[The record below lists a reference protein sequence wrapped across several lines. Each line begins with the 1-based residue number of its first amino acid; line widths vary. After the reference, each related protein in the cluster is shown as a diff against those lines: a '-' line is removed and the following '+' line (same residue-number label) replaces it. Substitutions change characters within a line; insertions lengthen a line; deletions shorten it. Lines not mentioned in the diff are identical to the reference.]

1 MNTPTTNNLNM
12 LPTAPFPSLPVN
24 APKALQALPF
34 LPEDEEVFPLQDYEE
49 DDPDPLLTSDTVLEM
64 LLDGD
69 LDHLDD
75 DEEEDATVA
84 NDNNE
89 KKCMRLSLMV
99 PGDKEAANQA
109 LAFVNACNESLGAIT
124 SKLGQVQLIP
134 WKCTELLRTTKRWNK
149 IPTDLALAETV
160 LHQFT
165 RFSTGMKGFF
175 RVQITYPSSIHY
187 GSIVEACRAVNVPN
201 QRFVQ
206 PAPSAAL
213 DPITLGILSM
223 TVPAMERNDIFNQLL
238 CHIFDVEI
246 MGTRWAT
253 QNVPGNS
260 KIPDKI
266 PWKARKVLLIEVDRN
281 ESEKKNLPSSFAEFF
296 NVLVTPGNGPLL
308 GMSANFTY
316 LPPGWQS
323 SSKIKSK
330 VKRNILAH
338 ASFNL
343 GVQEIT
349 IGGVRLLNKLPT
361 GQTLLRALLQL
372 PSLTQM
378 TNKDGK
384 TLVGRVFVSF
394 VPTEDPE
401 VWTAYYPTIFESEAE
416 SVVAALPQFIEQQW
430 KVKANSFCRS
440 SYIASALDDGIYNHS
455 SRTFVTKDE
464 LEENARLQSAGIELI
479 LPVDFSAAPTD
490 KFISAEHQRAFA
502 ADANDA
508 DTADTDL
515 RDKTPVAMKN
525 TVSPSDEVS
534 AMTGGTGSTRSSKAQ
549 AYGNAYAKEQVKN
562 VTRQYSAQVTQM
574 REENERLVR
583 LLGLAKEVTPDTS
596 ARAANAAI
604 VHATN
609 SPTSRLVSNVFSPVM
624 EKDYGSD
631 DLEEPTAYNSDGM
644 SVEKLNEV
652 VNDELHSGSK
662 VTSDDDDMDG
672 KKTVDKDNED
682 ADEDDDED
690 DMADDD
696 DEGDNDD
703 EDDDDDDEED
713 DDDDDSNKKS
723 SLFSHSLSD
732 TWGHEDEEEEEDD
745 DDDTPMKER
754 KVIVLGGD
762 SEESAFEDASVAES
776 SFAPSPPRRK
786 GVHRSAKFSPRPD
799 ANKRPSRLNRTRDS
813 TTGSEGLGVGTSD

>member
-1 MNTPTTNNLNM
+1 MNTPTANNLNM
-12 LPTAPFPSLPVN
+12 LSTAPFPSLPVN
-24 APKALQALPF
+24 APKALQALPL
-34 LPEDEEVFPLQDYEE
+34 LPEDEEVFPPQDYEE

-175 RVQITYPSSIHY
+175 RVQITYPSSLHY
-187 GSIVEACRAVNVPN
+187 GAIVEACRAVNVPN

-206 PAPSAAL
+206 PAPSSAL

-223 TVPAMERNDIFNQLL
+223 TVPAMERNDTFNKLL
-238 CHIFDVEI
+238 CHIFDIEI
-246 MGTRWAT
+246 LGTRWAT

-266 PWKARKVLLIEVDRN
+266 PWKARKVLLIEVDRK
-281 ESEKKNLPSSFAEFF
+281 ESDEKDLPRAFANFF
-296 NVLVTPGNGPLL
+296 NVFVTPGNGPLL

-349 IGGVRLLNKLPT
+349 IGGVRLLNKLPS

-378 TNKDGK
+378 KNKDGK

-440 SYIASALDDGIYNHS
+440 AYIASSLDDGIYNHS
-455 SRTFVTKDE
+455 TRTFVTKDE
-464 LEENARLQSAGIELI
+464 MEENARLQSAGIELI

-562 VTRQYSAQVTQM
+562 VTRQYSVQVTQM

-583 LLGLAKEVTPDTS
+583 QLLGLGKEVTPASS
-596 ARAANAAI
+596 ARAANTAI

-609 SPTSRLVSNVFSPVM
+609 SPTACLVSNVYSPTVD
-624 EKDYGSD
+624 KDDGPD
-631 DLEEPTAYNSDGM
+631 DLEEPKAYNSDGM
-644 SVEKLNEV
+644 SVEKLDESD
-652 VNDELHSGSK
+652 DELHNGSK
-662 VTSDDDDMDG
+662 ATSDDDDMDG
-672 KKTVDKDNED
+672 KRVGNKDN
-682 ADEDDDED
+682 ANDDED
-690 DMADDD
+690 DED
-696 DEGDNDD
+696 G
-703 EDDDDDDEED
+703 DDDDDDEDED
-713 DDDDDSNKKS
+713 DDDGDVKDDDDSNKKS

-732 TWGHEDEEEEEDD
+732 SWGHDEEEEEEDGD
-745 DDDTPMKER
+745 SFMEDKEI
-754 KVIVLGGD
+754 IVLGGD

-786 GVHRSAKFSPRPD
+786 GVHRSSKFSPRAD

-813 TTGSEGLGVGTSD
+813 TTGPEGLGVGTSD